1 MEQLSCIKCLRHSMH
16 KVQSC
21 HQIVRHFG
29 IKANHL
35 RMIKRV
41 DEAEHMADG
50 GEIDIGAWL
59 VRLRLQSKA
68 HLVPVLHHVL
78 AQEVDRIAHTLD
90 RYHRVLPGICF
101 GTFTSTPEDIG
112 GCAQFGTQV
121 NCSHRLLQG
130 KSAYR
135 RIVRGESS
143 IFENRMEEEVR
154 RCHWHDH
161 AIIRE
166 RLLELAHNAVT
177 LGRRCIEGNKVVI
190 MQIDAPGPQFREF
203 LHDVNWIK
211 WRANE
216 LAEGVASPVADC
228 PESKAKFILF
238 PRGVLVAGPLTR
250 FVLRY

>member
-1 MEQLSCIKCLRHSMH
+1 MH

-21 HQIVRHFG
+21 HQVVRHFG

-59 VRLRLQSKA
+59 VRLRLQSEA
-68 HLVPVLHHVL
+68 HLVPVLHHIL

-135 RIVRGESS
+135 WIVRGESS
-143 IFENRMEEEVR
+143 IFENRMEEKVR
-154 RCHWHDH
+154 RCHRHDH

-177 LGRRCIEGNKVVI
+177 LGRRCIEWNKVVI

-203 LHDVNWIK
+203 LHHVNWIK
-211 WRANE
+211 WRGNE
-216 LAEGVASPVADC
+216 TARGGAAPASAFSTGQD
-228 PESKAKFILF
+228 EIILLSSGGSLRRA
-238 PRGVLVAGPLTR
+238 PPPLVLSYLCSS
-250 FVLRY
+250 LRLLN